1 MTSAWTMQ
9 KRVQSGLARQQFQQA
24 VKINPNSNEAAD
36 AKKQL
41 PQLKSCESDGIE
53 EDEWGVS

>member
-1 MTSAWTMQ
+1 MAYAKTG
-9 KRVQSGLARQQFQQA
+9 QSGLARQQFQQA

-41 PQLKSCESDGIE
+41 ALLKS
-53 EDEWGVS
+53 